1 MKKNLIIMQTET
13 HTETILTDD
22 PDVELNRLM
31 QTHHDIISII
41 MNDKVIYVKNEKSK
55 KEEEGSN
62 QC

>member
-41 MNDKVIYVKNEKSK
+41 MNDKVIYVKNK
-55 KEEEGSN
+55 K
-62 QC
+62 